1 MKPTVVALRMDDM
14 IEDLDRAVAL
24 LERID
29 HKLTK
34 PATPPT
40 NASAS
45 TLNVNA
51 GGAGAWAAAWIA
63 TMCCTACLVAMVL
76 GGMWMLHQAKQID
89 DLNAYL
95 QAIYQQAPSLQPKEA
110 SK

>member
-1 MKPTVVALRMDDM
+1 MNETTQRL
-14 IEDLDRAVAL
+14 IES
-24 LERID
+24 LERLERLLPMVPNSTRSD
-29 HKLTK
+29 G
-34 PATPPT
+34 
-40 NASAS
+40 NNSAS
-45 TLNVNA
+45 LHVSA

-63 TMCCTACLVAMVL
+63 SICCTACLVAMVL

>member
-1 MKPTVVALRMDDM
+1 MIDDLRHVTSL
-14 IEDLDRAVAL
+14 LDR
-24 LERID
+24 ID
-29 HKLTK
+29 RKLGS
-34 PATPPT
+34 P
-40 NASAS
+40 AS
-45 TLNVNA
+45 TNENTSAASLHVSA

-63 TMCCTACLVAMVL
+63 SICCTACLVAMVL